1 MLRKI
6 EFFKHY
12 WPIANRAYQGIFVAG
27 ESYMKNRHKGKKVP
41 QQKLCSDHSKHRKL
55 KWRELERILKLLYR
69 VFFFFFHLK
78 TVKDFVANSKL
89 FKQMVNV

>member
-69 VFFFFFHLK
+69 FFVLFFFSF
-78 TVKDFVANSKL
+78 KDCERLCSK
-89 FKQMVNV
+89 